1 MLRVLRKSQRGVVAL
16 MAVLFLLFMLGV
28 VLLLAHQ
35 MAATDVYDSAAQN
48 NSVEALLLAETGV
61 ERATARFATVACNAL
76 GEAAIPYGRGQ
87 FTISNG
93 LSTDFAGAALPAN
106 RCRVP
111 VAGEIL
117 GVLRV
122 GRRVEAIIERGGA
135 AIAATPATNG
145 RATTNLLTFGHTVAA
160 GEILL
165 LVGISVDRTDT
176 LINNVTY
183 AGVGLTRAAQ
193 ANGTGNG
200 RPKAEIWFLLNPP
213 VGLANV
219 QVAMSVSDQVIAGAM
234 SFQGVTTTS
243 PFFGFADG
251 NPVTSSDPPQ
261 SGASLT
267 ITPATN
273 NAWVFEVVAV
283 NNTANNLTA
292 PAIAGQT
299 RVTRW
304 NPLAVSGNVR
314 GGGSTIGPI
323 NPAVGITANWTW
335 TGGGERWAQ
344 AAVSLRPG
352 GPSRVV
358 AWRELTN

>member
-1 MLRVLRKSQRGVVAL
+1 MRAPMTQRGVAAL
-16 MAVLFLLFMLGV
+16 MAVLFLLFMLGA

-35 MAATDVYDSAAQN
+35 MAATDVYDSGAQN
-48 NSVEALLLAETGV
+48 NSVEALFLAETGV
-61 ERATARFATVACNAL
+61 ERATSRFATVACNAL
-76 GEAAIPYGRGQ
+76 GEAAILHGRGQ

-93 LSTDFAGAALPAN
+93 LSTDFTGAALPAN

-111 VAGEIL
+111 VTGEIL
-117 GVLRV
+117 GALRV

-135 AIAATPATNG
+135 AIVATPATTG
-145 RATTNLLTFGHTVAA
+145 TGTTNLLTFAHTVVA
-160 GEILL
+160 GETLL

-183 AGVGLTRAAQ
+183 AGLGLTRAAQ
-193 ANGTGNG
+193 GNG
-200 RPKAEIWFLLNPP
+200 AGNNRPKVEIWYHLNPP
-213 VGLANV
+213 VGAANV
-219 QVAMSVSDQVIAGAM
+219 QVTMSVSDQVIAGAM

-251 NPVTSSDPPQ
+251 AAITSRDPPQ

-267 ITPATN
+267 ITPVTN
-273 NAWVFEVVAV
+273 SAWVFDVVAV
-283 NNTANNLTA
+283 NNTAANLTA

-304 NPLAVSGNVR
+304 NPAAVSGNVR
-314 GGGSTIGPI
+314 GGGSTLGPI
-323 NPAVGITANWTW
+323 NPAVGITPNWTW
-335 TGGGERWAQ
+335 TSGTERWAQ

-352 GPSRVV
+352 GPSRVM